1 MNISLLRNFAVAVS
15 MAAASVCSAQND
27 IKLPQPDKT
36 LKTTLIDALQNRH
49 SVRDFTE
56 KDFSNQDLATLL
68 WAANGINREDGKR
81 TAPSALNKQDV
92 EIFVIRKDGAYYW
105 NAQTN
110 TLELR
115 SNQDLRSAVA
125 RGQEFVAKAPL
136 SLVLVSNGAK
146 FGNMP
151 NKFGLADASYVSQ
164 NICLICS
171 AAGWACCPRA
181 TMDNET
187 LAEQLKLTPKQVPM
201 LNNTVGYS
209 KSAK

>member
-115 SNQDLRSAVA
+115 SNQDLRSTVA
-125 RGQEFVAKAPL
+125 RVAKAPL

-151 NKFGLADASYVSQ
+151 NKFGLADAGYVSQ

>member
-1 MNISLLRNFAVAVS
+1 MNISLLRNFAVAIS
-15 MAAASVCSAQND
+15 MATVSVCSAQNN
-27 IKLPQPDKT
+27 IKLPQPDKS

-49 SVRDFTE
+49 SVRDFAE
-56 KDFSNQDLATLL
+56 KDFSDQDLATLL
-68 WAANGINREDGKR
+68 WAANGINREDGRR

-110 TLELR
+110 TLEQR
-115 SNQDLRSAVA
+115 SDQDLRSAVA

-151 NKFGLADASYVSQ
+151 NKFGLADAGYVSQ

-181 TMDNET
+181 TMDNEALT
-187 LAEQLKLTPKQVPM
+187 EQLKLTQKQVPM
-201 LNNTVGYS
+201 LNNTVGY
-209 KSAK
+209 KESAK

>member
-1 MNISLLRNFAVAVS
+1 MNISLLRNFAVAIS
-15 MAAASVCSAQND
+15 MATVSVCSAQNN
-27 IKLPQPDKT
+27 IKLPQPDKS

-49 SVRDFTE
+49 SVRDFAE
-56 KDFSNQDLATLL
+56 KDFSDQDLATLL
-68 WAANGINREDGKR
+68 WAANGINREDGRR

-92 EIFVIRKDGAYYW
+92 EIFVIRKDGAYHW

-110 TLELR
+110 TLEQR
-115 SNQDLRSAVA
+115 SDQDLRSAVA

-151 NKFGLADASYVSQ
+151 NKFGLADAGYVSQ

-181 TMDNET
+181 TMDNEALT
-187 LAEQLKLTPKQVPM
+187 EQLKLTQKQVPM
-201 LNNTVGYS
+201 LNNTVGY
-209 KSAK
+209 KESAK

>member
-1 MNISLLRNFAVAVS
+1 MNISLLRNFDVAVS
-15 MAAASVCSAQND
+15 MATASVCSAQND

-36 LKTTLIDALQNRH
+36 LKTTLIAALQNRH

-110 TLELR
+110 TLERR

-125 RGQEFVAKAPL
+125 RG
-136 SLVLVSNGAK
+136 
-146 FGNMP
+146 
-151 NKFGLADASYVSQ
+151 
-164 NICLICS
+164 
-171 AAGWACCPRA
+171 
-181 TMDNET
+181 
-187 LAEQLKLTPKQVPM
+187 
-201 LNNTVGYS
+201 
-209 KSAK
+209 

>member
-36 LKTTLIDALQNRH
+36 LKATLIDALQNRH
-49 SVRDFTE
+49 SVRDFSE
-56 KDFSNQDLATLL
+56 KDFSNQDLASLH

-81 TAPSALNKQDV
+81 TAPSALNRQDV

-136 SLVLVSNGAK
+136 SLVLVSNGD
-146 FGNMP
+146 
-151 NKFGLADASYVSQ
+151 KFGLADAGYVSQ

>member
-1 MNISLLRNFAVAVS
+1 MNILLLRNFAVAVS

-151 NKFGLADASYVSQ
+151 NKFGLADAGRPL
-164 NICLICS
+164 C
-171 AAGWACCPRA
+171 
-181 TMDNET
+181 T
-187 LAEQLKLTPKQVPM
+187 
-201 LNNTVGYS
+201 
-209 KSAK
+209 